1 MGIPQA
7 VLIVGGLAA
16 VGVVVLNALIG
27 MYERVRGIDH
37 SITPDQLADLND
49 RMARME
55 AMMQSIAQELEHA
68 NELQRFNAKMS
79 DVPRLAQPRE
89 SSFRTPH

>member
-68 NELQRFNAKMS
+68 NELQRLNAKMS
-79 DVPRLAQPRE
+79 DVPRLPQPRE

>member
-16 VGVVVLNALIG
+16 VGVVVLNALVSL
-27 MYERVRGIDH
+27 YERVRGLNHEIA
-37 SITPDQLADLND
+37 PDQLADLNE

-55 AMMQSIAQELEHA
+55 AMMQSIALELEHA
-68 NELQRFNAKMS
+68 NELQRFSARMS
-79 DVPRLAQPRE
+79 EAPRLPQPRE
-89 SSFRTPH
+89 GTFRTPH